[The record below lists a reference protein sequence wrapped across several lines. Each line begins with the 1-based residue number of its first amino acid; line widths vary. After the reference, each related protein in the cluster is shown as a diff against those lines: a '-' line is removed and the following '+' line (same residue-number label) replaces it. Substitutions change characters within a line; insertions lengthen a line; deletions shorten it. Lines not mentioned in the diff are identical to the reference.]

1 MRCFLNG
8 VSRMRRRHL
17 FALGA
22 ALAAPAVA
30 SHALAQA
37 WPSRSIRTVVP
48 FGAGGIIDVVARIIA
63 EAMGRDLGVTM
74 VVENMPGGGT
84 TIGGRAVARAAPD
97 GHTLLLTGASQAVVP
112 ALYPDAGYD
121 IFTDFV
127 PVAPLGDQPF
137 VLAVNPG
144 LPAQDVPSLIAW
156 LKQRGGDANFATTGV
171 GAASHLAGELLKT
184 MAGVDFTVVPYR
196 GTPQAVTDLVAGRAD
211 LMIDSQTLLAPM
223 GAEGRVRLLAVT
235 TPRRSAM
242 LPALPTLAESG
253 FPGFAASSW
262 QALYAPRGTPQSVVQ
277 RLAAAAEA
285 ARRDS
290 GVQRRFTEAGVEP
303 FPGGPAELAAFLRAE
318 NARWTPILRAAGV
331 KPG

>member
-1 MRCFLNG
+1 
-8 VSRMRRRHL
+8 MRRRHL
-17 FALGA
+17 L
-22 ALAAPAVA
+22 ALAATLPCP
-30 SHALAQA
+30 ALAQPA
-37 WPSRSIRTVVP
+37 WPSRPIRVVVP
-48 FGAGGIIDVVARIIA
+48 FGPGGIIDVVARIIT
-63 EAMGRDLGVTM
+63 EAMGRDLGAAM
-74 VVENMPGGGT
+74 VVEDMPGGGT
-84 TIGGRAVARAAPD
+84 TIGGRAVARAVPD

-144 LPAQDVPSLIAW
+144 IPAQDVPSLVAW

-262 QALYAPRGTPQSVVQ
+262 QALYAPRGTPQAVVL

-285 ARRDS
+285 ARRDP

>member
-1 MRCFLNG
+1 
-8 VSRMRRRHL
+8 MRRRHL
-17 FALGA
+17 L
-22 ALAAPAVA
+22 ALAATLPCP
-30 SHALAQA
+30 ALAQPA
-37 WPSRSIRTVVP
+37 WPSRPIRVVVP
-48 FGAGGIIDVVARIIA
+48 FGPGGIIDVVARIIT
-63 EAMGRDLGVTM
+63 EAMGRDLGVAM
-74 VVENMPGGGT
+74 VVEDMPGGGT
-84 TIGGRAVARAAPD
+84 TIGGRAVARAVPD

-144 LPAQDVPSLIAW
+144 IPAQDVPSLVAW

-184 MAGVDFTVVPYR
+184 MAWVDFTVVPYR

-262 QALYAPRGTPQSVVQ
+262 QALYAPRGTPQAVVL

-285 ARRDS
+285 ARRDP

>member
-1 MRCFLNG
+1 
-8 VSRMRRRHL
+8 MRRRSL
-17 FALGA
+17 LALGA
-22 ALAAPAVA
+22 ALPCP
-30 SHALAQA
+30 ALAQT
-37 WPSRSIRTVVP
+37 WPSRPIRIVVP
-48 FGAGGIIDVVARIIA
+48 FGPGGIIDVVARIVA
-63 EAMGRDLGVTM
+63 EAMGRHLGVAM
-74 VVENMPGGGT
+74 VVEDMPGGGT

-137 VLAVNPG
+137 VLAVNPSI
-144 LPAQDVPSLIAW
+144 PARDVPGFVAW
-156 LKQRGGDANFATTGV
+156 LRQRGSDANFATTGV

-235 TPRRSAM
+235 TARRSAM

-253 FPGFAASSW
+253 YPGFAASSW
-262 QALYAPRGTPQSVVQ
+262 QALYAPRGTPDAVVQ
-277 RLAAAAEA
+277 RLAAAAEM
-285 ARRDS
+285 ARQDP
-290 GVQRRFTEAGVEP
+290 GVQRRFVEAGVEP

>member
-1 MRCFLNG
+1 MGGSLSG
-8 VSRMRRRHL
+8 VLPMRRRHL
-17 FALGA
+17 PLLGA
-22 ALAAPAVA
+22 ALASP
-30 SHALAQA
+30 ALAQA
-37 WPSRSIRTVVP
+37 WPSRSIRVVVP
-48 FGAGGIIDVVARIIA
+48 FAAGGIIDVVARIIA
-63 EAMGRDLGVTM
+63 EAMGRDLGGTI

-84 TIGGRAVARAAPD
+84 TIGGRAVARAVPD

-144 LPAQDVPSLIAW
+144 VPAQDVPSFIAW
-156 LKQRGGDANFATTGV
+156 LKQRGDGANFATTGL

-184 MAGVDFTVVPYR
+184 MAGVDFTIVPYR

-242 LPALPTLAESG
+242 LPTLPTLAESG

-262 QALYAPRGTPQSVVQ
+262 QGLYAPRGTPGAVVQ

-285 ARRDS
+285 ARQDP

-318 NARWTPILRAAGV
+318 NARWTPILRAAG
-331 KPG
+331 GGQG